1 MALQESDTH
10 KNYRVLLT
18 VSGLTFGFLIIEVV
32 FGILSNSLALLA
44 DAVHMF
50 TDSSALALS
59 AFAAWK
65 VRQPAPP
72 DKTYG
77 YLRLEILVALLNG
90 VVLLASTLYILYEA
104 FQRFRSPQ
112 TVIGLEMLVIAFV
125 GLLVNLG
132 GVFLLRQGAD
142 ENLNVQSAFF
152 EVAKDAFGSLGV
164 MVAAAI
170 VITTGWPYADP
181 IASVLIAVF
190 ILPRT
195 WNLVS
200 QAVDILMEA
209 SPAKIDVQEVEGAIQ
224 DIEGVAYVHDLHVWT
239 ITSGFISLSARV
251 VLSKRIDRS
260 QEQDILDQ
268 INQCLMAKFGI
279 GHTTVQIEYRDLQDT
294 EPRL

>member
-1 MALQESDTH
+1 MNRKESDPH
-10 KNYRVLLT
+10 KNYRILIT

-32 FGILSNSLALLA
+32 FGIISNSLALLA

-77 YLRLEILVALLNG
+77 YYRLEILVALLNG
-90 VVLLASTLYILYEA
+90 IVLLASTLYILYEA
-104 FQRFRSPQ
+104 YQRFRSPQ
-112 TVIGLEMLVIAFV
+112 TVIGLEMLVIASI

-132 GVFLLRQGAD
+132 GVFLLRPAAD

-152 EVAKDAFGSLGV
+152 EVAKDAFGSVGV

-170 VITTGWPYADP
+170 VLTTGWPYADP
-181 IASVLIAVF
+181 IASVLIAIF

-195 WNLVS
+195 WNLIS
-200 QAVDILMEA
+200 QAVEVLMEA
-209 SPAKIDVQEVEGAIQ
+209 SPAKIDIQEVEGAIQ
-224 DIEGVAYVHDLHVWT
+224 DIDGVDYVHDLHIWT
-239 ITSGFISLSARV
+239 ITSEFISLSV
-251 VLSKRIDRS
+251 HIVLSQHINRS
-260 QEQDILDQ
+260 QQQDILDQ
-268 INQCLMAKFGI
+268 INQRLMAKFGI
-279 GHTTVQIEYRDLQDT
+279 AHTTVQIEYRDLQDT

>member
-77 YLRLEILVALLNG
+77 YYRLEILVALVNG
-90 VVLLASTLYILYEA
+90 VVLLASTFYILYEA
-104 FQRFRSPQ
+104 YQRFRSPQ
-112 TVIGLEMLVIAFV
+112 TVMGVDMLVIASL

-132 GVFLLRQGAD
+132 GVFLLRQGAGD
-142 ENLNVQSAFF
+142 NLNVQSAFF
-152 EVAKDAFGSLGV
+152 EVAKDALGSIGV
-164 MVAAAI
+164 MIAAAI
-170 VITTGWPYADP
+170 VLTIGWPYADP
-181 IASVLIAVF
+181 IASVLIAIF

-195 WNLVS
+195 WNLIS

-209 SPAKIDVQEVEGAIQ
+209 SPAKIDIQKLENTIQE
-224 DIEGVAYVHDLHVWT
+224 IEGVKCIHDLHVWT
-239 ITSGFISLSARV
+239 ITSGFISLSAHI
-251 VLSKRIDRS
+251 VLSENTHRS
-260 QEQDILDQ
+260 QEQAILSK
-268 INQCLMAKFGI
+268 INQQLEREFDI
-279 GHTTVQIEYRDLQDT
+279 DHTTIQIEYQDLQDT
-294 EPRL
+294 EPQF

>member
-1 MALQESDTH
+1 MNRKESDPH
-10 KNYRVLLT
+10 KNYRILIT

-32 FGILSNSLALLA
+32 FGIISNSLALLA

-77 YLRLEILVALLNG
+77 YYRLEILVALLNG
-90 VVLLASTLYILYEA
+90 IVLLASTLYILYEA
-104 FQRFRSPQ
+104 YQRFRSPQ
-112 TVIGLEMLVIAFV
+112 TVIGLEMLVIASI

-132 GVFLLRQGAD
+132 GVFLLRPAAD

-152 EVAKDAFGSLGV
+152 EVAKDAFGSVGV

-170 VITTGWPYADP
+170 VLTTGWPYADP
-181 IASVLIAVF
+181 IASVLIAIF

-195 WNLVS
+195 WNLIS
-200 QAVDILMEA
+200 QAVEVLMEA
-209 SPAKIDVQEVEGAIQ
+209 SPAKIDIQEVEGAIQ
-224 DIEGVAYVHDLHVWT
+224 DIDGVDYVHDLHIWT
-239 ITSGFISLSARV
+239 ITSGFISLSV
-251 VLSKRIDRS
+251 HIVLSQHINRS
-260 QEQDILDQ
+260 QQQDILDQ
-268 INQCLMAKFGI
+268 INQRLMAKFGI
-279 GHTTVQIEYRDLQDT
+279 AHTTVQIEDRDLQDT

>member
-1 MALQESDTH
+1 MNRKESDPH
-10 KNYRVLLT
+10 KNYRILIT

-32 FGILSNSLALLA
+32 FGIISNSLALLA

-77 YLRLEILVALLNG
+77 YYRLEILVALLNG
-90 VVLLASTLYILYEA
+90 IVLLASTLYILYEA
-104 FQRFRSPQ
+104 YQRFRSPQ
-112 TVIGLEMLVIAFV
+112 TVIGLEMLVIASI

-132 GVFLLRQGAD
+132 GVFLLRPAAD

-152 EVAKDAFGSLGV
+152 EVAKDAFGSVGV

-170 VITTGWPYADP
+170 VLTTGWPYADP
-181 IASVLIAVF
+181 IASVLIAIF

-195 WNLVS
+195 WNLIS
-200 QAVDILMEA
+200 QAVEVLMEA
-209 SPAKIDVQEVEGAIQ
+209 SPAKIDIQEVEGAIQ
-224 DIEGVAYVHDLHVWT
+224 DIDGVDYVHDLHIWT
-239 ITSGFISLSARV
+239 ITSGFISLSV
-251 VLSKRIDRS
+251 HIVLSQHINRS
-260 QEQDILDQ
+260 QQQDILDQ
-268 INQCLMAKFGI
+268 INQRLMAKFGI
-279 GHTTVQIEYRDLQDT
+279 AHTTVQIEYRDLQDT